1 LKEIPVKR
9 HFDDELLYLK
19 EKVYKMGL
27 LVEESIRNA
36 SDSLFERN
44 SEKANTVIK
53 NDQEINLQEMEVD
66 EMSHQLI
73 ALYQPAASD
82 LRLITMVL
90 KITNDLERMGDQ
102 GVNIA
107 EAALRLNEQSPLKP
121 YEDLPRLKDAAL
133 KMIRMALDS
142 FLEEDSEKAKEV
154 LKQDDILDDLN
165 HKIYEDVQNIM
176 EKKPD
181 QTRAGVSI
189 LMVSHNLER
198 VGDLAT
204 NIAED
209 VIYVTQ
215 GIDIRHHIRER
226 RNDNQDLETP

>member
-1 LKEIPVKR
+1 VKR
-9 HFDDELLYLK
+9 HFDDELLQLK

-27 LVEESIRNA
+27 LVEEAVRNA

-44 SEKANTVIK
+44 SEKAMTVIK
-53 NDQEINLQEMEVD
+53 NDQEINLQEMEAD
-66 EMSHQLI
+66 ELGHELI
-73 ALYQPAASD
+73 ALHQPAASD

-102 GVNIA
+102 AVNIA
-107 EAALRLNEQSPLKP
+107 QAALRLNQQSPIKP
-121 YEDLPRLKDAAL
+121 YEDLPKLKDAAL
-133 KMIRMALDS
+133 KMIRMALDA
-142 FLEEDSEKAKEV
+142 FIEEDSKKSKDV
-154 LKQDDILDDLN
+154 LKQDDVLDKLN
-165 HKIYEDVQNIM
+165 DQVYNDVQDIM
-176 EKKPD
+176 EQRPE

-226 RNDNQDLETP
+226 RNDNEEEEKS